1 MKKLLKTLATL
12 LSSTALALNL
22 SPVKA
27 SGEST
32 KSPEKG
38 LTCNEPLL
46 PLTQQEEKE
55 WRQQQEQPPLSPI
68 YELEEEL
75 YIHPGSSSKTPEKYQ
90 RNHKSGYEGDDEK
103 SDDENENSEAM
114 PPKKRP
120 RNWSNVAAGGKLEG
134 DQYPAERGFEGDQ
147 YPAERGFEGD
157 QYPAERGF
165 EGDQYP
171 AERGFEGDQ
180 CPAERGFE
188 GYPHAPTNR
197 IEVNNPAQNMPKTT
211 PIPQGP
217 FFIDFDVTLS
227 SISLR
232 EIQDKRD
239 KVLKSF
245 SNYNNQLPLDSQNR
259 MPLMTG
265 SYEDNVSEQ
274 KLAFNLFTEL
284 FNKKNFHKETY
295 LERDFLLYLL
305 SLSIFTRNP
314 YGFIF
319 CTAQIPT
326 KFLVNSV
333 HITFENGKL
342 IIICFF
348 DNEEVY
354 RSTMGC
360 KTNVS

>member
-12 LSSTALALNL
+12 LSSIALALNL

-68 YELEEEL
+68 YELEEEEL
-75 YIHPGSSSKTPEKYQ
+75 YILPGSSSKTPEKYQ

-134 DQYPAERGFEGDQ
+134 DQYPAEGGFEGDQ
-147 YPAERGFEGD
+147 YPAEGGFEGD
-157 QYPAERGF
+157 PRT
-165 EGDQYP
+165 
-171 AERGFEGDQ
+171 
-180 CPAERGFE
+180 
-188 GYPHAPTNR
+188 PTNG
-197 IEVNNPAQNMPKTT
+197 IEVNHPAQDVPKTT

-227 SISLR
+227 SINLR
-232 EIQDKRD
+232 EIQNEHNKNLASFSHNNPLHLMPLETRFCED
-239 KVLKSF
+239 KVLA
-245 SNYNNQLPLDSQNR
+245 L
-259 MPLMTG
+259 
-265 SYEDNVSEQ
+265 
-274 KLAFNLFTEL
+274 NLFTEL
-284 FNKKNFHKETY
+284 FNKKEFHKETY
-295 LERDFLLYLL
+295 LGRDFLLYLL
-305 SLSIFTRNP
+305 SISRFTKNP
-314 YGFIF
+314 HGPSPDIDEP
-319 CTAQIPT
+319 PT
-326 KFLVNSV
+326 KFFVNRV
-333 HITFENGKL
+333 RIELENGEL
-342 IIICFF
+342 TIICFF

>member
-12 LSSTALALNL
+12 LSSIALALNL

-68 YELEEEL
+68 YELEEEEL
-75 YIHPGSSSKTPEKYQ
+75 YILPGSSSKTPEKYQ

-134 DQYPAERGFEGDQ
+134 DQYPAEG
-147 YPAERGFEGD
+147 
-157 QYPAERGF
+157 
-165 EGDQYP
+165 
-171 AERGFEGDQ
+171 
-180 CPAERGFE
+180 GFE

-197 IEVNNPAQNMPKTT
+197 IEVNRPAQNMPKTT

-227 SISLR
+227 SINLR
-232 EIQDKRD
+232 EIQNEHNKNLASFSHNNPLHLMPLETRFCED
-239 KVLKSF
+239 KVLA
-245 SNYNNQLPLDSQNR
+245 L
-259 MPLMTG
+259 
-265 SYEDNVSEQ
+265 
-274 KLAFNLFTEL
+274 NLFTEL
-284 FNKKNFHKETY
+284 FNKKEFHKETY
-295 LERDFLLYLL
+295 LGRDFLLYLL
-305 SLSIFTRNP
+305 SISRFTKNP
-314 YGFIF
+314 HGPSPDIDEP
-319 CTAQIPT
+319 PT
-326 KFLVNSV
+326 KFFVNRV
-333 HITFENGKL
+333 RIELENGEL
-342 IIICFF
+342 TIICFF